1 MNGSLKINSGSVL
14 LSQAF
19 RPSII
24 DAGGLN
30 FRVRDGNGC
39 TSSAMTTGN
48 FYLLLLSYSIFL
60 TVPSKLHS
68 HKQYQFI
75 STLLLALLPRTK
87 PRLIS
92 TGQLNTS
99 QCLHPRP
106 IYHLVFVES
115 YQISLWEN
123 LS

>member
-1 MNGSLKINSGSVL
+1 MNGSVKINSGSVL

-19 RPSII
+19 RPSTI

-30 FRVRDGNGC
+30 FRVRDGNGY

-48 FYLLLLSYSIFL
+48 LYLIYSFLFRTFKTSQLQTSAPAYLLF
-60 TVPSKLHS
+60 
-68 HKQYQFI
+68 
-75 STLLLALLPRTK
+75 ALLPRTK

-92 TGQLNTS
+92 TGQLNIS
-99 QCLHPRP
+99 QCLHLRP

-115 YQISLWEN
+115 YQIILREN